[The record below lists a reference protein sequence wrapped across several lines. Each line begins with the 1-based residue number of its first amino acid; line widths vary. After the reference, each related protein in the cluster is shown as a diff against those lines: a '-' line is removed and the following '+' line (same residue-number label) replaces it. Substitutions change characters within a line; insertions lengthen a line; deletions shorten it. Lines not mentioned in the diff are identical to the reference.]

1 MRIVDRWW
9 QRRRYE
15 TLPLLVSASLVLGY
29 SIWAGMKIAS
39 WTTERKRHPQET
51 RSREDAGLIG
61 RLRALKCI
69 ASTWKA

>member
-39 WTTERKRHPQET
+39 WT
-51 RSREDAGLIG
+51 AY
-61 RLRALKCI
+61 
-69 ASTWKA
+69 

>member
-39 WTTERKRHPQET
+39 WTASSASGIRRRPG
-51 RSREDAGLIG
+51 REKTPA
-61 RLRALKCI
+61 
-69 ASTWKA
+69 